1 MDEKILAFEENTL
14 MEGKA
19 LTSEEKTLAVVSH
32 LASLVGYFVIIGHI
46 VIPLIILLWKGKES
60 EFTEYHSRE
69 SLNFQISMTIYW
81 IITYLLMFVFVGFI
95 IAIPLSV
102 FQLIVMIIAALRAG
116 DGRTYS
122 YPLCIRFIK

>member
-14 MEGKA
+14 MEEKA